1 MVSFVYKL
9 FFVFFLFILSYF
21 FIQYFQ
27 LNAVNGLDAKPTA
40 MNKTIFKK
48 NQLFMVALYI
58 FVFTCSEG
66 SAHIFVFHAQK
77 VLRI

>member
-1 MVSFVYKL
+1 MQSEREQTLAFLFCFCLFDYLMVSFVYKL
-9 FFVFFLFILSYF
+9 LLFFFLFILSYF

-48 NQLFMVALYI
+48 INYLW
-58 FVFTCSEG
+58 
-66 SAHIFVFHAQK
+66 
-77 VLRI
+77 